1 MMLEYL
7 KQTLKY
13 LKTLQLVLDLEGNET
28 SNLPNGILLCYDE
41 KSPSGVNQGT
51 LIEGE
56 RLSKADLLIKGACYV
71 KK

>member
-56 RLSKADLLIKGACYV
+56 RLSKVAYLKGACYV

>member
-1 MMLEYL
+1 MGYAEIMNYW
-7 KQTLKY
+7 
-13 LKTLQLVLDLEGNET
+13 KTLQLVPDLEGNET
-28 SNLPNGILLCYDE
+28 PNLPNGILLCHDE

-56 RLSKADLLIKGACYV
+56 RLSKVDLLIKGACYV